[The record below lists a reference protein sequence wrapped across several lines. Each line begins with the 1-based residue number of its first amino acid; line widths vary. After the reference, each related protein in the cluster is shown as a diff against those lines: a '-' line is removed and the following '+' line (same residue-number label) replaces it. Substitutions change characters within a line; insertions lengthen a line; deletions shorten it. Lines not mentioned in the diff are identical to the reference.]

1 MEKVHI
7 NNGSNKPI
15 CGAEDLRLTGVKE
28 CTSCLECQKLRAEAM
43 RKLRTLRRLEA
54 DRKIVHD
61 YLYGPNSKNLSDED
75 LESYKI
81 RLEEIEIESRK
92 NHPQSNNEAYLM
104 SELSVPITAEVEH
117 V

>member
-7 NNGSNKPI
+7 NDGSNKPI
-15 CGAEDLRLTGVKE
+15 CGDEGFTKLTGVKE
-28 CTSCLECQKLRAEAM
+28 CTSCLECQKLRAEAL
-43 RKLRTLRRLEA
+43 RKLKTIRRLEA

-61 YLYGPNSKNLSDED
+61 YLHGSNSKNLSEED

-81 RLEEIEIESRK
+81 RLEEIEIESKK

-104 SELSVPITAEVEH
+104 SELSMPIEEVANA
-117 V
+117 